1 MLTDRQVVLM
11 RQKLMKGK
19 TQQAA
24 GAASDM
30 SERSVRNWNKGPL
43 PSEKKEEYETGPV
56 RRVWAEEVEPL
67 LEADVDR
74 ILAAPT
80 VLEWLDE
87 RHPGR
92 FGRSHLR
99 TLQRRIRDWR
109 ALNGPEREVYFE
121 QKHPP
126 GREAQMDFTHCGSLK
141 VTIGGESFAHMVFEF
156 ILSHS
161 GWRYAQIC
169 FSETALVSGL
179 QGALWELGAAP
190 EVVRSD
196 NLSAATHKLKDG
208 KGRDFN
214 ERYKEILDHYGLKAT
229 RTNSYSAHENGVAEQ
244 GHRRLKDAVAQALV
258 LRGSSDF
265 ESVEQYAKFV
275 RSIVDRRNRHIR
287 EKLVGEHP
295 HLRALPSAPVPE
307 YASYSSRVRKWSTVR
322 VSRRTYSVPSC
333 LIGMEVDVRLYNDH
347 IEVYYKGHLVESME
361 RIRVGGEARIDYRHI
376 IGSLVRKPGAFA
388 CYRFREQMF
397 PTHTFSLAYD
407 AMRGWKGERADVD
420 YVRIL
425 HLAAT
430 TMECEVERALKRLL
444 ESRVQFDY
452 AVVRQLSAPASPEIP
467 AVALGQRQLLWP
479 LCANYFGRSG
489 SGVIVVC
496 KCR

>member
-1 MLTDRQVVLM
+1 M
-11 RQKLMKGK
+11 
-19 TQQAA
+19 
-24 GAASDM
+24 
-30 SERSVRNWNKGPL
+30 
-43 PSEKKEEYETGPV
+43 
-56 RRVWAEEVEPL
+56 

-92 FGRSHLR
+92 FNASHLR

-126 GREAQMDFTHCGSLK
+126 GREAQMDFTHCDSLK
-141 VTIGGESFAHMVFEF
+141 VTIGGEPFAHMVFEF

-169 FSETALVSGL
+169 FSETFVALVSGL

-265 ESVEQYAKFV
+265 ESVERTPSSSGVSWTGVTGWSGRSWRVSTRTCARCHPTGAGV
-275 RSIVDRRNRHIR
+275 RKLQRQGAQVEHHQGGQQDLLGAVAADRRDGR
-287 EKLVGEHP
+287 
-295 HLRALPSAPVPE
+295 RAAVP
-307 YASYSSRVRKWSTVR
+307 RPR
-322 VSRRTYSVPSC
+322 
-333 LIGMEVDVRLYNDH
+333 
-347 IEVYYKGHLVESME
+347 
-361 RIRVGGEARIDYRHI
+361 
-376 IGSLVRKPGAFA
+376 
-388 CYRFREQMF
+388 
-397 PTHTFSLAYD
+397 
-407 AMRGWKGERADVD
+407 
-420 YVRIL
+420 
-425 HLAAT
+425 
-430 TMECEVERALKRLL
+430 
-444 ESRVQFDY
+444 
-452 AVVRQLSAPASPEIP
+452 
-467 AVALGQRQLLWP
+467 
-479 LCANYFGRSG
+479 
-489 SGVIVVC
+489 
-496 KCR
+496 

>member
-1 MLTDRQVVLM
+1 
-11 RQKLMKGK
+11 MKGK

-24 GAASDM
+24 AAASDM

-43 PSEKKEEYETGPV
+43 PSEKKD
-56 RRVWAEEVEPL
+56 RRRKSTRPDPFAGVWAEEVEPL

-92 FGRSHLR
+92 FNASHLR

-126 GREAQMDFTHCGSLK
+126 GREAQMDFTHCDSLK
-141 VTIGGESFAHMVFEF
+141 VTIGGEPFRSAYGVRVHTESFGLALRADMFQ
-156 ILSHS
+156 
-161 GWRYAQIC
+161 R
-169 FSETALVSGL
+169 ETFVALVALRADMSGL

-244 GHRRLKDAVAQALV
+244 GHRRLKDSIAQALV
-258 LRGSSDF
+258 LRGSADF

-275 RSIVDRRNRHIR
+275 RSIVDRRNRLIR
-287 EKLVGEHP
+287 EKLASEYP
-295 HLRALPSAPVPE
+295 HLRALPHAPVPE
-307 YASYSSRVRKWSTVR
+307 YASYSARVLKWSTIR
-322 VSRRTYSVPSC
+322 VDSRTYSVPSR
-333 LIGMEVDVRLYNDH
+333 LIGVMVDVRLYPDH
-347 IEVYYKGHLVESME
+347 VEVYYKGHLVESME
-361 RIRVGGEARIDYRHI
+361 RIRGKGKARIDYRHI

-388 CYRFREQMF
+388 RYRFREQLY
-397 PTHTFSLAYD
+397 PTHTFRLAYD
-407 AMRGWKGERADVD
+407 AMCGWKGERADVD

-444 ESRVQFDY
+444 QSQVRFDY
-452 AVVRQLSAPASPEIP
+452 PVVKQLAAPASPEIP
-467 AVALGQRQLLWP
+467 ALELSGEVDLGVYDQLL
-479 LCANYFGRSG
+479 AGGAR
-489 SGVIVVC
+489 
-496 KCR
+496 